1 VDWVATSAAIAAA
14 LGVGA
19 REGVNYFK
27 KSPDVSESLNKI
39 LEVLGHFTELFKGV
53 TSEEVTHSIASIKQM
68 GDILNKEDPDNPGQK
83 LVWFP
88 PYVRRVIQQLASNI
102 DAQTRVLKQIV
113 DVVKVLE
120 SEQRDIS
127 YALKR
132 RDS

>member
-1 VDWVATSAAIAAA
+1 VDWIAPVAAAAAA

-27 KSPDVSESLNKI
+27 KTPEVGESLNKI
-39 LEVLGHFTELFKGV
+39 VETLAHFTELAKGV
-53 TSEEVTHSIASIKQM
+53 TSEEVTHSIESIKQM
-68 GDILNKEDPDNPGQK
+68 ADTLNKEDPENPGQK

-88 PYVRRVIQQLASNI
+88 PYMRRVIQQLASNI

-120 SEQRDIS
+120 SELRDIS
-127 YALKR
+127 YELKR
-132 RDS
+132 RGP